1 MRKFSRDA
9 ELLFGAAAASA
20 LVLSPKHIHHTSY
33 CGICDELAAVMESL
47 DKTEWDVIISGTGL
61 PQSLLALSLSRSD
74 LNILHV
80 DHNGYYGGNEA
91 AFALGEA
98 EDWAQKNSG
107 DTQSTFSHAE
117 IVKPSDDSS
126 AKEQL
131 AQSRAYSLA
140 LAPQL
145 VYTRS
150 SLLPALVSS
159 RTHEQLEF
167 QAVGSWFTV
176 SLSSDASDSQGTMPP
191 FARVPSGREDI
202 FSDDTLDLR
211 AKRSLTKF
219 LRFVSTYDTEEQ
231 QEQWERING
240 KPAVQSLR
248 EDFGLKAEAA
258 IAPLLALA
266 LTSSPPDATTMAEV
280 VPKIARHIRSAGF
293 FGPGFSAVVPKWGGL
308 SEVAQVACRAGAV
321 GGGVYVLGKGV
332 TGVAQKDDRSSEVE
346 LSDGEKVSGKWLVGC
361 PDDLPSTLRPQASS
375 DASEKTTRII
385 CVISSPL
392 AKLFPATS
400 EGGVTPAGAV
410 VVATSGDP
418 KEPPVHII
426 AHSSDSGEC
435 PQGQCVLYAS
445 TASSAGF
452 EHLDAAIGSLLRS
465 FDEVTVPKVLWS
477 LRFQQALPLFP
488 SETSNEQQQNVIELR
503 PLPTDVAL
511 PESVLEDVKRAWN
524 KIKGDT
530 EDEFM
535 KFPPREGEEE
545 EL

>member
-1 MRKFSRDA
+1 
-9 ELLFGAAAASA
+9 
-20 LVLSPKHIHHTSY
+20 
-33 CGICDELAAVMESL
+33 MESL

-61 PQSLLALSLSRSD
+61 PQSLLALSLSRSG

-80 DHNGYYGGNEA
+80 DRNGYYGGNEA
-91 AFALGEA
+91 AFVLSEA
-98 EDWAQKNSG
+98 EDWAQKHSG
-107 DTQSTFSHAE
+107 DTQGTFSHAE
-117 IVKPSDDSS
+117 VVRPSDDSS

-131 AQSRAYSLA
+131 GQSRAYSLA

-176 SLSSDASDSQGTMPP
+176 SIPSDDSGSQETTPS

-240 KPAVQSLR
+240 KAAVQSLR

-266 LTSSPPDATTMAEV
+266 LTSSSPDAATMAEV
-280 VPKIARHIRSAGF
+280 VPKIARHIRSTGL
-293 FGPGFSAVVPKWGGL
+293 FGPGFSAVLPKWGGL

-321 GGGVYVLGKGV
+321 GGGVYVLGKGIN
-332 TGVAQKDDRSSEVE
+332 GVAQKDDGASEVE

-361 PDDLPSTLRPQASS
+361 SDDLPSSLRSQASS
-375 DASEKTTRII
+375 EASEKIARSIS
-385 CVISSPL
+385 VISSPL
-392 AKLFPATS
+392 ANLFPATS

-410 VVATSGDP
+410 VVATSGDA

-435 PQGQCVLYAS
+435 PQGQCILYAF

-452 EHLDAAIGSLLRS
+452 RHLEAAIGSLLRTS
-465 FDEVTVPKVLWS
+465 GDETEPKVLWS
-477 LRFQQALPLFP
+477 LRFQQTSPVFS
-488 SETSNEQQQNVIELR
+488 SEPADEYQQKVIELR

-511 PESVLEDVKRAWN
+511 SECVLEDVKQAWS

-530 EDEFM
+530 ADEFM

-545 EL
+545 EF

>member
-1 MRKFSRDA
+1 
-9 ELLFGAAAASA
+9 
-20 LVLSPKHIHHTSY
+20 
-33 CGICDELAAVMESL
+33 MESL

-61 PQSLLALSLSRSD
+61 PQSLLALALSRFD
-74 LNILHV
+74 LRILHV

-91 AFALGEA
+91 AFALSEA

-107 DTQSTFSHAE
+107 DKHGTFSHAE
-117 IVKPSDDSS
+117 VVKPSDDDS
-126 AKEQL
+126 AKEKL

-176 SLSSDASDSQGTMPP
+176 SIPSDVSGSEETTPS

-202 FSDDTLDLR
+202 FSDHTLDLR

-240 KPAVQSLR
+240 KAAVQSLR

-266 LTSSPPDATTMAEV
+266 LTSSSPDAATMAEV
-280 VPKIARHIRSAGF
+280 VPKIARHIRSTGL
-293 FGPGFSAVVPKWGGL
+293 FGPGFSAVLPKWGGL

-321 GGGVYVLGKGV
+321 GGGVYVLGKGII
-332 TGVAQKDDRSSEVE
+332 GVAQKEDGSSEVE
-346 LSDGEKVSGKWLVGC
+346 LSDGEKVSSKWLVGC
-361 PDDLPSTLRPQASS
+361 SDDLPSNSRSRVSSEASVKIARS
-375 DASEKTTRII
+375 IS
-385 CVISSPL
+385 VISSPL
-392 AKLFPATS
+392 VKLFPATS

-410 VVATSGDP
+410 VVASSGDA

-435 PQGQCVLYAS
+435 PQGQCVLYAF
-445 TASSAGF
+445 TAASAGF
-452 EHLDAAIGSLLRS
+452 GYLDAAIGSLLRS
-465 FDEVTVPKVLWS
+465 SGDRVEPKALWS
-477 LRFQQALPLFP
+477 LRFQQTLPLSL
-488 SETSNEQQQNVIELR
+488 SEPDNEQQQDAIELR
-503 PLPTDVAL
+503 PLPTDVAFS
-511 PESVLEDVKRAWN
+511 ESVLEDVKRAWN

-545 EL
+545 EF

>member
-1 MRKFSRDA
+1 
-9 ELLFGAAAASA
+9 
-20 LVLSPKHIHHTSY
+20 
-33 CGICDELAAVMESL
+33 
-47 DKTEWDVIISGTGL
+47 
-61 PQSLLALSLSRSD
+61 
-74 LNILHV
+74 
-80 DHNGYYGGNEA
+80 NGYYGGNEA
-91 AFALGEA
+91 AFVLSEA
-98 EDWAQKNSG
+98 EDWAQKHSG
-107 DTQSTFSHAE
+107 DTQGTFSHAE
-117 IVKPSDDSS
+117 VVRPSDDSS
-126 AKEQL
+126 AEEQL

-176 SLSSDASDSQGTMPP
+176 FIPSDDSGSQETTPS

-202 FSDDTLDLR
+202 FSDNTLDLR

-231 QEQWERING
+231 QQQWERING
-240 KPAVQSLR
+240 KAAVQSLR

-266 LTSSPPDATTMAEV
+266 LTSSSSDAATMAEV
-280 VPKIARHIRSAGF
+280 VPKIARHIRSTGL
-293 FGPGFSAVVPKWGGL
+293 FGPGFSAVLPKWGGL

-332 TGVAQKDDRSSEVE
+332 TGVAQKDDGESEVE
-346 LSDGEKVSGKWLVGC
+346 LSDGERVSGKWLVGC
-361 PDDLPSTLRPQASS
+361 PDDLPSSLRSRASS
-375 DASEKTTRII
+375 ESSEIVARSVSI
-385 CVISSPL
+385 ISSPL

-410 VVATSGDP
+410 VVATSSDP

-435 PQGQCVLYAS
+435 PQGQCILYAF

-452 EHLDAAIGSLLRS
+452 RHLEAAVGSLLRS
-465 FDEVTVPKVLWS
+465 SGDETESKVLWS
-477 LRFQQALPLFP
+477 LRFQQTLPVFS
-488 SETSNEQQQNVIELR
+488 SEPADEYQQKVIKLR

-511 PESVLEDVKRAWN
+511 SESVLEDVKQAWS
-524 KIKGDT
+524 KIKGGPA
-530 EDEFM
+530 DEFM

-545 EL
+545 EF